1 MEMPAMAKE
10 NLCEKCSE
18 KKSCEEAYKQLGQ
31 AKGPSVVVGAI
42 VAFVVPIVVFIASLA
57 ACEQILTSS
66 IQATKLRLVLS
77 FLLALVVTIALIMI
91 MQVIN
96 KRLTKTDNPRT
107 I

>member
-42 VAFVVPIVVFIASLA
+42 VAFVVPIVVFIAS
-57 ACEQILTSS
+57 
-66 IQATKLRLVLS
+66 
-77 FLLALVVTIALIMI
+77 
-91 MQVIN
+91 
-96 KRLTKTDNPRT
+96 
-107 I
+107 

>member
-1 MEMPAMAKE
+1 MANE

-18 KKSCEEAYKQLGQ
+18 KKSCEEVYKQLGR
-31 AKGPSVVVGAI
+31 AKGPSVVLRAI

-57 ACEQILTSS
+57 ACEHILTDG
-66 IQATKLRLVLS
+66 IQATKPRLALS
-77 FLLALVVTIALIMI
+77 FLLTLAATIALIMI
-91 MQVIN
+91 IRVIN

>member
-1 MEMPAMAKE
+1 MAKE

-18 KKSCEEAYKQLGQ
+18 KKSCEQVYKQLGQ
-31 AKGPSVVVGAI
+31 AKGPSVVVRVI
-42 VAFVVPIVVFIASLA
+42 VAFLLPLVGFIGSLA
-57 ACEQILTSS
+57 AFEQILTNSM
-66 IQATKLRLVLS
+66 QATKLRLVLS
-77 FLLALVVTIALIMI
+77 FLLALVVTIALIMT